1 MPQVKCEYCG
11 AYIEET
17 AEKCP
22 NCGGVNANFK
32 RIVDN
37 TPRTIDELKEWYMA
51 RKLPPESVT
60 RFFIGKD
67 IREPRAFGIY
77 KDGSNYIVYKN
88 KNDGSRA
95 VRYKGTDEAYA
106 VNEIYL
112 KLKSEILNQKSR
124 SISKGKIGR
133 SKDDSFSLSSVP
145 FLIAAFL
152 GVGASSF
159 ILPDWLFGLAAMLF
173 VAGLFLFRKHMKVF
187 LIVAIVAVLSSSLT
201 YLIGYK
207 AAHRHDGYYQHG
219 NTYYYTQGNDVY
231 YYVDDDWYYYDT
243 YDDFTETFPDYTYVS
258 GDYDGNSDYEDF
270 SDSYYYNDFWE
281 DSNYS
286 SSSSSS
292 SSDHDSDYDW
302 DSGSD
307 WDSGGTDWDSDW

>member
-22 NCGGVNANFK
+22 NCGAVNANFK

-37 TPRTIDELKEWYMA
+37 TPKTIDELKDWYMA

-67 IREPRAFGIY
+67 VKEPRAFGIY
-77 KDGSNYIVYKN
+77 RDGSDYVVYKN

-95 VRYKGTDEAYA
+95 VRYRGTDEAYA

-124 SISKGKIGR
+124 NIGR
-133 SKDDSFSLSSVP
+133 SRTGKNSKGP
-145 FLIAAFL
+145 FTLGDLPLLIGAFL
-152 GVGASSF
+152 GLGASSF
-159 ILPDWLFGLAAMLF
+159 ILPPWLFGLAVLLF
-173 VAGLFLFRKHMKVF
+173 FAGFFIFRRRMKIF
-187 LIVAIVAVLSSSLT
+187 LIVALVALLTSSIT

-219 NTYYYTQGNDVY
+219 NTYYYTQGSDVY

-243 YDDFTETFPDYTYVS
+243 YDSFTSEYPDYTYVS
-258 GDYDGNSDYEDF
+258 DDYDYSSDYSDF
-270 SDSYYYNDFWE
+270 SDSYYYD
-281 DSNYS
+281 DSWDSSDYSGSDSSGS
-286 SSSSSS
+286 SSY
-292 SSDHDSDYDW
+292 DSDYDW

-307 WDSGGTDWDSDW
+307 WDSGGSDWDSDW